1 MWPVL
6 LGIAGW
12 FVASFF
18 AKPLL
23 NFLNLRR
30 RVHEEVIL
38 HSANIDTMTRPLG
51 LAYLETVMS
60 LHSLRANVQAMNSSA
75 SGLLR
80 CFLSIRGYDLAEAG
94 RGLIALS
101 NSLHEGDRLL
111 AIHKN
116 AIQMGLKL
124 PPDFNDE
131 QIARLE
137 NKQPRAPVL

>member
-38 HSANIDTMTRPLG
+38 HSANIDTMTRPVG

-60 LHSLRANVQAMNSSA
+60 LHSLGANVQAMNSCEC
-75 SGLLR
+75 R
-80 CFLSIRGYDLAEAG
+80 T
-94 RGLIALS
+94 
-101 NSLHEGDRLL
+101 
-111 AIHKN
+111 
-116 AIQMGLKL
+116 
-124 PPDFNDE
+124 
-131 QIARLE
+131 
-137 NKQPRAPVL
+137 

>member
-12 FVASFF
+12 FLASFF

-30 RVHEEVIL
+30 RVHEEMIL
-38 HSANIDTMTRPLG
+38 HTANIDTMTRPLG
-51 LAYLETVMS
+51 LAYVETVMS
-60 LHSLRANVQAMNSSA
+60 LRSLGAKVQAMNSSA

-80 CFLSIRGYDLAEAG
+80 CFLSIRGYDLAGAG
-94 RGLIALS
+94 RGLIGLS
-101 NSLHEGDRLL
+101 HSLHKGDRLL
-111 AIHKN
+111 AIHKK

-124 PPDFNDE
+124 PRDFDDE

-137 NKQPRAPVL
+137 NKPLRAPVL